1 MNCNGFAF
9 SFRHGEMGKINFILV
24 RRYVDRY
31 TWGRLSTY
39 LRYDI
44 MNSSLCVC
52 NSGGICTK
60 WLEVAVFVRVLPWW
74 ILVSTFFETVHLGM
88 KPYVEKIH
96 AFSKVQSPV
105 QFVLIPTN
113 FESMFCT
120 IAMR

>member
-1 MNCNGFAF
+1 M
-9 SFRHGEMGKINFILV
+9 V
-24 RRYVDRY
+24 RGCGVCACFTVVDP
-31 TWGRLSTY
+31 
-39 LRYDI
+39 
-44 MNSSLCVC
+44 C
-52 NSGGICTK
+52 
-60 WLEVAVFVRVLPWW
+60 F
-74 ILVSTFFETVHLGM
+74 TFFETVHLGM